1 MDSTLYDST
10 LSDLKDKI
18 KSYPDFPKEGIIFR
32 DIFSILRDPACLKS
46 VIDLMVA
53 KIEKLKWNDV
63 DVIVGLESRGFILA
77 PLLAVKLNAGFVPIR
92 KKGRLPGVCKE
103 IAYTLEYRS
112 DVLEIQEDSISQGQ
126 RVLVIDDLIATGGSL
141 GATCKLLK
149 GLDAKVVGCLV
160 LLELDQLE
168 GSKNV
173 DAPVE
178 SLITF

>member
-1 MDSTLYDST
+1 
-10 LSDLKDKI
+10 
-18 KSYPDFPKEGIIFR
+18 
-32 DIFSILRDPACLKS
+32 LKS
-46 VIDLMVA
+46 VVDLMVA

-112 DVLEIQEDSISQGQ
+112 VSFSIFPFIFNVCINLKQSHVQDILEIQEDSINQGQ

-178 SLITF
+178 SLISF

>member
-1 MDSTLYDST
+1 M
-10 LSDLKDKI
+10 
-18 KSYPDFPKEGIIFR
+18 
-32 DIFSILRDPACLKS
+32 KS

-112 DVLEIQEDSISQGQ
+112 VSFSIFPFIFNVCINLKQSHVQDVLEIQEDSINQGQ

-178 SLITF
+178 SLISF

>member
-1 MDSTLYDST
+1 M
-10 LSDLKDKI
+10 
-18 KSYPDFPKEGIIFR
+18 
-32 DIFSILRDPACLKS
+32 KS
-46 VIDLMVA
+46 VVDLMVA

-112 DVLEIQEDSISQGQ
+112 VSFSIFPFIFNVCINLKQSHVQDVLEIQEDSINQGQ

-178 SLITF
+178 SLISF

>member
-1 MDSTLYDST
+1 M
-10 LSDLKDKI
+10 
-18 KSYPDFPKEGIIFR
+18 
-32 DIFSILRDPACLKS
+32 KS
-46 VIDLMVA
+46 VVDLMVA

-112 DVLEIQEDSISQGQ
+112 VSFSIFPFIFNVCINLKQSHVQDILEIQEDSINQGQ

-178 SLITF
+178 SLISF

>member
-1 MDSTLYDST
+1 
-10 LSDLKDKI
+10 
-18 KSYPDFPKEGIIFR
+18 
-32 DIFSILRDPACLKS
+32 
-46 VIDLMVA
+46 
-53 KIEKLKWNDV
+53 
-63 DVIVGLESRGFILA
+63 VGLESRGFILA

-112 DVLEIQEDSISQGQ
+112 VSFSIFPFIFYVCINLKQSHVQDILEIQEDSINQGQ

-178 SLITF
+178 SLISF